1 MLACRCLLE
10 GDHSSTSL
18 LLLVALDE
26 VLLKLVSEA
35 SELLL
40 LALWPVDAWL
50 NLVFGSFLHTDALPR
65 LVLVC
70 VTLS

>member
-40 LALWPVDAWL
+40 LALWPVGAWL
-50 NLVFGSFLHTDALPR
+50 NLVFGSFLHTDVLPR
-65 LVLVC
+65 LVLVW